1 MLRFDCVEPTCRSE
15 SNHDRLAAEVF
26 VWHHH
31 DVASALGLGVL
42 PWSFVLHGPMVGNY
56 REISGI
62 PIWKSLSET
71 IILVYSVYSC
81 GPCIPDSNWQIF
93 SKRSAGFRLLFL
105 LFGMAFLDGCNSAS
119 SASMMLLAAQL
130 AAILQLTPFIVVLRI
145 FTWSL
150 PPFINSH

>member
-26 VWHHH
+26 VRHHH
-31 DVASALGLGVL
+31 DVASTLGLGVL

-56 REISGI
+56 REISGN

-71 IILVYSVYSC
+71 IILVYSC

-130 AAILQLTPFIVVLRI
+130 AAILRI
-145 FTWSL
+145 FAWSL
-150 PPFINSH
+150 PPFINSIINH